1 MKINLKFLLDFFT
14 RFGKKKILIISIVLV
29 ALISILL
36 SSAIFLSKKS
46 KRGEAG
52 ESKNHNEELSFDIDL
67 YNPALDDAAWV
78 ESVFARIEEERIAE
92 ELRVMEESLEEYQI
106 DDGSELI
113 KADEEEETT
122 MNSESESS
130 ESSEVSEMS
139 DEPNDSQTEETL
151 SEIEKFFSEEKEEV
165 TKTGKN
171 DLLSFYEFDNEI
183 FTSQDSEG
191 NHILVHS
198 KKEKVNRFFYDDK
211 YKLIKKEVWNI
222 PSAFKAALEKTE
234 TYKYFENSKVVSEK
248 DITGPYTV
256 ENVKYNNDGKT
267 LSAEKYAVFEEK
279 EHITEKRLFSYDD
292 DGNLLSDEL
301 KEYFYK
307 ADDYKDLDYSFTKK
321 YLYSYNDEGIPPDFK
336 YFENGILKMHNKYS
350 TEKGNFT
357 SRIFFDEGLSV
368 KSYYEN
374 YIRVRDVYYRNNSII
389 REKVYEEPE
398 KSEE

>member
-14 RFGKKKILIISIVLV
+14 RFGKKKILIILIVLV

-67 YNPALDDAAWV
+67 YNPALDDATWV

-113 KADEEEETT
+113 KADEEEEPA
-122 MNSESESS
+122 MNSES

-139 DEPNDSQTEETL
+139 DEPNDSQAEETL

-198 KKEKVNRFFYDDK
+198 KKEKVNRFFYDDE

>member
-1 MKINLKFLLDFFT
+1 MKINLKVLLDFFT
-14 RFGKKKILIISIVLV
+14 RFEKKKILIISIVLV

-36 SSAIFLSKKS
+36 SSAIFLSKKL
-46 KRGEAG
+46 KRGESE
-52 ESKNHNEELSFDIDL
+52 ESKNHNDELSFDIDL
-67 YNPALDDAAWV
+67 YNPALDDATWV

-106 DDGSELI
+106 DDASELI
-113 KADEEEETT
+113 KDDEEEEST
-122 MNSESESS
+122 MNSES

-139 DEPNDSQTEETL
+139 DETNDSQAEETL
-151 SEIEKFFSEEKEEV
+151 SEIENFFSEEKEEV

-198 KKEKVNRFFYDDK
+198 MKEKVNRFFYDDE

-222 PSAFKAALEKTE
+222 PSASKAALEKTE

-248 DITGPYTV
+248 EITGPYTV

-267 LSAEKYAVFEEK
+267 LSAEKYAVFEDK

-307 ADDYKDLDYSFTKK
+307 ADDYEDLDYSFTKK

-374 YIRVRDVYYRNNSII
+374 NIRVRDVYYRNNSII

>member
-14 RFGKKKILIISIVLV
+14 RFEKKKILIISIVLV

-36 SSAIFLSKKS
+36 SSAIFLSKKL
-46 KRGEAG
+46 KRGESE
-52 ESKNHNEELSFDIDL
+52 ESKNHNDELSFDIDL
-67 YNPALDDAAWV
+67 YNPALDDATWV

-106 DDGSELI
+106 DDASELI
-113 KADEEEETT
+113 KDDEEEST
-122 MNSESESS
+122 MNSES

-139 DEPNDSQTEETL
+139 DETNDSQAEETL

-198 KKEKVNRFFYDDK
+198 MKEKVNRFFYDDE

-222 PSAFKAALEKTE
+222 PSASKAALEKTE

-248 DITGPYTV
+248 EITGPYTV

-307 ADDYKDLDYSFTKK
+307 ADDYEDLDYSFTKK

-350 TEKGNFT
+350 TEKGIFT

-374 YIRVRDVYYRNNSII
+374 NIRVRDVYYRNNSII

>member
-67 YNPALDDAAWV
+67 YNPALDDATWV

-113 KADEEEETT
+113 KADEEEEST
-122 MNSESESS
+122 MNSES

-139 DEPNDSQTEETL
+139 DETNDSQAEETL

>member
-36 SSAIFLSKKS
+36 SSAIFLSIKS
-46 KRGEAG
+46 KRGEAE

-67 YNPALDDAAWV
+67 YNPALDDATWV

-106 DDGSELI
+106 DDASELI
-113 KADEEEETT
+113 KADEEEST
-122 MNSESESS
+122 MNSES

-139 DEPNDSQTEETL
+139 DETNDSQAEETL

-198 KKEKVNRFFYDDK
+198 MKEKVNRFFYDDE

-222 PSAFKAALEKTE
+222 PSASKAALEKTE

-248 DITGPYTV
+248 EITGPYTV

-374 YIRVRDVYYRNNSII
+374 NIRVRDVYYRNNSII

>member
-46 KRGEAG
+46 KRGEAE

-67 YNPALDDAAWV
+67 YNPALDDATWV

-113 KADEEEETT
+113 KTDEEEETT

-130 ESSEVSEMS
+130 EASEMS
-139 DEPNDSQTEETL
+139 DEPNDSQAEETL
-151 SEIEKFFSEEKEEV
+151 SEIEKFFNEEKEEV

-279 EHITEKRLFSYDD
+279 KHITEKRLFSYDD
-292 DGNLLSDEL
+292 NGDLLSDEL

-307 ADDYKDLDYSFTKK
+307 ADDYKELDYSFTKK

>member
-14 RFGKKKILIISIVLV
+14 RFEKKKILIISIVLV

-46 KRGEAG
+46 KRGEAE

-67 YNPALDDAAWV
+67 YNPALDDATWV

-92 ELRVMEESLEEYQI
+92 ELRIMEESLEEYQI
-106 DDGSELI
+106 DDASELI
-113 KADEEEETT
+113 KDDEEEST
-122 MNSESESS
+122 MNSES

-139 DEPNDSQTEETL
+139 DETNDSQAEETL
-151 SEIEKFFSEEKEEV
+151 SEIENFFSEEKEEV

-198 KKEKVNRFFYDDK
+198 MKEKVNRFFYDDE

-222 PSAFKAALEKTE
+222 PSASKEPLEKTE

-248 DITGPYTV
+248 EITGPYTV

-292 DGNLLSDEL
+292 DGNLVSDEL

-307 ADDYKDLDYSFTKK
+307 ADDYEDLDYSFTKK

-374 YIRVRDVYYRNNSII
+374 NIRVRDVYYRNNSII

>member
-1 MKINLKFLLDFFT
+1 MDFFT
-14 RFGKKKILIISIVLV
+14 RFEKKKILIISIVLV

-36 SSAIFLSKKS
+36 SSAIFLSKKL
-46 KRGEAG
+46 KRGESE
-52 ESKNHNEELSFDIDL
+52 ESKNHNDELSFDIDL
-67 YNPALDDAAWV
+67 YNPALDDATWV

-106 DDGSELI
+106 DDASELI
-113 KADEEEETT
+113 KDDEEEST
-122 MNSESESS
+122 MNSES

-139 DEPNDSQTEETL
+139 DETNDSQAEETL

-198 KKEKVNRFFYDDK
+198 MKEKVNRFFYDDE

-222 PSAFKAALEKTE
+222 PSASKAALEKTE

-248 DITGPYTV
+248 EITGPYTV

-307 ADDYKDLDYSFTKK
+307 ADDYEDLDYSFTKK

-350 TEKGNFT
+350 TEKGIFT

-374 YIRVRDVYYRNNSII
+374 NIRVRDVYYRNNSII

>member
-14 RFGKKKILIISIVLV
+14 RFEKKKILIISIVLV

-36 SSAIFLSKKS
+36 SSAIFLSKKL
-46 KRGEAG
+46 KRGESE

-67 YNPALDDAAWV
+67 YNPALDDATWV

-106 DDGSELI
+106 DDASELI
-113 KADEEEETT
+113 KDDEEEST
-122 MNSESESS
+122 MNSES

-139 DEPNDSQTEETL
+139 DETNDSQAEETL

-198 KKEKVNRFFYDDK
+198 KKEKANRFFYDDE

-222 PSAFKAALEKTE
+222 PSASKAALEKTE

-248 DITGPYTV
+248 EITGPYTV

-267 LSAEKYAVFEEK
+267 LSAEKYAVFEDK

-292 DGNLLSDEL
+292 DGNLVSDEL

-307 ADDYKDLDYSFTKK
+307 ADDYKNLDYSFTKK

-374 YIRVRDVYYRNNSII
+374 NIRVRDVYYRNNSII

>member
-1 MKINLKFLLDFFT
+1 M
-14 RFGKKKILIISIVLV
+14 
-29 ALISILL
+29 
-36 SSAIFLSKKS
+36 SKKS

-67 YNPALDDAAWV
+67 YNPALDDATWV

-113 KADEEEETT
+113 KADEEEESA
-122 MNSESESS
+122 MNSES

-139 DEPNDSQTEETL
+139 DETNDSQAEETL

-389 REKVYEEPE
+389 REKVYEQPE

>member
-14 RFGKKKILIISIVLV
+14 RFEKKKILIISIVLV

-36 SSAIFLSKKS
+36 ASAIFLSIKS
-46 KRGEAG
+46 KRGEAE

-67 YNPALDDAAWV
+67 YNPALDDATWV
-78 ESVFARIEEERIAE
+78 ESAFARIEEERIAE

-106 DDGSELI
+106 DDASELI
-113 KADEEEETT
+113 KDDEEEST
-122 MNSESESS
+122 MNSES

-139 DEPNDSQTEETL
+139 DETNDSQAEETL
-151 SEIEKFFSEEKEEV
+151 SEIENFFSEEKEEV

-198 KKEKVNRFFYDDK
+198 MKEKVNRFFYDDE

-222 PSAFKAALEKTE
+222 PSVFKAVLEKTE

-248 DITGPYTV
+248 EITGPYTV
-256 ENVKYNNDGKT
+256 ENVKYSNDGKT
-267 LSAEKYAVFEEK
+267 LSAEKYAVFEDK

-307 ADDYKDLDYSFTKK
+307 ADDYKNLDYSFTKK

-374 YIRVRDVYYRNNSII
+374 NIRVRDVYYRNNSII

>member
-14 RFGKKKILIISIVLV
+14 RFEKKKILIISIVLV

-36 SSAIFLSKKS
+36 SSAIFLSKKL
-46 KRGEAG
+46 KRGESE
-52 ESKNHNEELSFDIDL
+52 ESKNHNDELSFDIDL
-67 YNPALDDAAWV
+67 YNPALDDATWV

-106 DDGSELI
+106 DDASELI
-113 KADEEEETT
+113 KDDEEEST
-122 MNSESESS
+122 MNSES

-139 DEPNDSQTEETL
+139 DETNDSQAEETL

-198 KKEKVNRFFYDDK
+198 MKEKVNRFFYDDE

-222 PSAFKAALEKTE
+222 PSASKAALEKTE

-248 DITGPYTV
+248 EITGPYTV

-307 ADDYKDLDYSFTKK
+307 ADDYEDLDYSFTKK

-374 YIRVRDVYYRNNSII
+374 NIRVRDVYYRNNSII

>member
-36 SSAIFLSKKS
+36 SSAFFLSIKS
-46 KRGEAG
+46 KRGEAE

-67 YNPALDDAAWV
+67 YNPALDDATWV

-106 DDGSELI
+106 DDASELI
-113 KADEEEETT
+113 KDDEEEST
-122 MNSESESS
+122 MNSES

-139 DEPNDSQTEETL
+139 DETNDSQAEETL

-198 KKEKVNRFFYDDK
+198 KKEKANRFFYDDE

-248 DITGPYTV
+248 EITGPYTV

-267 LSAEKYAVFEEK
+267 LSAEKYAVFEDK

-374 YIRVRDVYYRNNSII
+374 NIRVRDVYYRNNSII

>member
-36 SSAIFLSKKS
+36 SSAIFLSKKL
-46 KRGEAG
+46 KRGETE

-67 YNPALDDAAWV
+67 YNPALDDATWV

-92 ELRVMEESLEEYQI
+92 ELRVMEESLEEYHI
-106 DDGSELI
+106 DDASELI
-113 KADEEEETT
+113 KDDEEEST
-122 MNSESESS
+122 MNSES

-139 DEPNDSQTEETL
+139 DETNDSQAEETL
-151 SEIEKFFSEEKEEV
+151 SEIENFFSEEKEEV

-198 KKEKVNRFFYDDK
+198 MKEKVNRFFYDDE

-222 PSAFKAALEKTE
+222 PSVFKAVLEKTE

-248 DITGPYTV
+248 EITGPYTV
-256 ENVKYNNDGKT
+256 ENVKYSNDGKT
-267 LSAEKYAVFEEK
+267 LSAEKYAVFEDK

-307 ADDYKDLDYSFTKK
+307 ADDYKNLDYSFTKK

-336 YFENGILKMHNKYS
+336 YFENGILKMQNKYS

-374 YIRVRDVYYRNNSII
+374 NIRVRDVYYRNNSII

>member
-36 SSAIFLSKKS
+36 SSAIFLSKKL
-46 KRGEAG
+46 KRGETE

-67 YNPALDDAAWV
+67 YNPALDDATWV

-106 DDGSELI
+106 DDASELI
-113 KADEEEETT
+113 KADEEEST
-122 MNSESESS
+122 MNSES

-139 DEPNDSQTEETL
+139 DETNDSQAEETL
-151 SEIEKFFSEEKEEV
+151 SEIENFFSEEKEEV

-198 KKEKVNRFFYDDK
+198 MKEKVNRFFYDDE

-222 PSAFKAALEKTE
+222 PSVFKAVLEKTE

-248 DITGPYTV
+248 EITGPYTV

-267 LSAEKYAVFEEK
+267 LSAEKYAVFEDK

-307 ADDYKDLDYSFTKK
+307 ADDYKNLDYSFTKK

-374 YIRVRDVYYRNNSII
+374 NIRVRDVYYRNNSII

>member
-36 SSAIFLSKKS
+36 SSALFLSKKS

-67 YNPALDDAAWV
+67 YNPALDDATWV

-113 KADEEEETT
+113 KADEEEEPA
-122 MNSESESS
+122 MNSES

>member
-36 SSAIFLSKKS
+36 SSAIFLSKKL
-46 KRGEAG
+46 KRGETE

-67 YNPALDDAAWV
+67 YNPALDDATWV

-106 DDGSELI
+106 DDASELI
-113 KADEEEETT
+113 KDDEEEST
-122 MNSESESS
+122 MNSES

-139 DEPNDSQTEETL
+139 DETNDSQAEETL
-151 SEIEKFFSEEKEEV
+151 SEIENFFSEEKEEV

-198 KKEKVNRFFYDDK
+198 MKEKVNRFFYDDE

-222 PSAFKAALEKTE
+222 PSVFKAVLEKTE

-248 DITGPYTV
+248 EITGPYTV
-256 ENVKYNNDGKT
+256 ENVKYSNDGKT
-267 LSAEKYAVFEEK
+267 LSAEKYAVFEDK

-307 ADDYKDLDYSFTKK
+307 ADDYKNLDYSFTKK

-374 YIRVRDVYYRNNSII
+374 NIRVRDVYYRNNSII

>member
-36 SSAIFLSKKS
+36 SSALFLSKKS

-67 YNPALDDAAWV
+67 YNPALDDATWV

-130 ESSEVSEMS
+130 EVSEMS
-139 DEPNDSQTEETL
+139 DETNDSQAEETL

-198 KKEKVNRFFYDDK
+198 NKEKVNRFFYDDK

>member
-67 YNPALDDAAWV
+67 YNPALDDATWV

-113 KADEEEETT
+113 KADEEEESA
-122 MNSESESS
+122 MNSES

-139 DEPNDSQTEETL
+139 DETNDSQAEETL

-389 REKVYEEPE
+389 REKVYEQPE

>member
-14 RFGKKKILIISIVLV
+14 RFEKKKILIISIVLV

-36 SSAIFLSKKS
+36 SSANFLSIKS
-46 KRGEAG
+46 KRGEAE

-67 YNPALDDAAWV
+67 YNPALDDATWV

-106 DDGSELI
+106 DDASELI
-113 KADEEEETT
+113 KADEEEST
-122 MNSESESS
+122 MNSES

-139 DEPNDSQTEETL
+139 DETNDSQAEETL
-151 SEIEKFFSEEKEEV
+151 SEIENFFSEEKEEV

-198 KKEKVNRFFYDDK
+198 MKEKVNRFFYDDE

-222 PSAFKAALEKTE
+222 PSASKAALEKTE

-248 DITGPYTV
+248 EITGPYTV

-374 YIRVRDVYYRNNSII
+374 NIRVRDVYYRNNSII

>member
-1 MKINLKFLLDFFT
+1 MKINLKFLLDSFT
-14 RFGKKKILIISIVLV
+14 RFEKKKILIISIVLV

-46 KRGEAG
+46 KRGEAE

-67 YNPALDDAAWV
+67 YNPALDDATWV

-106 DDGSELI
+106 DDASELI
-113 KADEEEETT
+113 KDDEEEST
-122 MNSESESS
+122 MNSES

-139 DEPNDSQTEETL
+139 DETNDSQAEETL
-151 SEIEKFFSEEKEEV
+151 SEIENFFSEEKEEV

-198 KKEKVNRFFYDDK
+198 MKEKVNRFFYDDE

-222 PSAFKAALEKTE
+222 PSASKAALEKTE

-248 DITGPYTV
+248 EITEPYTV

-267 LSAEKYAVFEEK
+267 LSAEKYAVFEDK
-279 EHITEKRLFSYDD
+279 EYITEKRHFSYDD

-307 ADDYKDLDYSFTKK
+307 ADDYEDLDYSFTKK

-374 YIRVRDVYYRNNSII
+374 NIRVRDVYYRNNSII

>member
-1 MKINLKFLLDFFT
+1 MKINLKFLLDSFT
-14 RFGKKKILIISIVLV
+14 RFGKKKILIISIALV

-46 KRGEAG
+46 KRGEAE

-67 YNPALDDAAWV
+67 YNPALDDATWV

-92 ELRVMEESLEEYQI
+92 ELRIMEESLEEYQI
-106 DDGSELI
+106 DDASELI
-113 KADEEEETT
+113 KDDEEEST
-122 MNSESESS
+122 MNSES

-139 DEPNDSQTEETL
+139 DETNDSQAEETL
-151 SEIEKFFSEEKEEV
+151 SEIENFFSEEKEEV

-198 KKEKVNRFFYDDK
+198 MKEKANRFFYDDE

-222 PSAFKAALEKTE
+222 PSASKAALEKTE

-248 DITGPYTV
+248 EITGPYTV

-267 LSAEKYAVFEEK
+267 LSAEKYAVFEDK

-374 YIRVRDVYYRNNSII
+374 NIRVRDVYYRNNSII

>member
-14 RFGKKKILIISIVLV
+14 RFEKKKILIISIVLV

-36 SSAIFLSKKS
+36 SSAFFLSIKS
-46 KRGEAG
+46 KRGEAE

-67 YNPALDDAAWV
+67 YNPALDDATWV

-106 DDGSELI
+106 DDASELI
-113 KADEEEETT
+113 KDDEEEST
-122 MNSESESS
+122 MNSES

-139 DEPNDSQTEETL
+139 DETNDSQAEETL
-151 SEIEKFFSEEKEEV
+151 SEIENFFSEEKEEV

-198 KKEKVNRFFYDDK
+198 MKEKVNRFFYDDE

-222 PSAFKAALEKTE
+222 PSVFKAVLEKTE

-248 DITGPYTV
+248 DITEPYTV

-292 DGNLLSDEL
+292 DGNLVSDEL

-307 ADDYKDLDYSFTKK
+307 ADDYKDLDYSFTKQ

-374 YIRVRDVYYRNNSII
+374 NIRVRDVYYRNNSII

>member
-14 RFGKKKILIISIVLV
+14 RFEKKKILIISIVLV

-36 SSAIFLSKKS
+36 SSAIFLSKKL
-46 KRGEAG
+46 KRGESE

-67 YNPALDDAAWV
+67 YNPALDDATWV

-106 DDGSELI
+106 DDASELI
-113 KADEEEETT
+113 KADEEEST
-122 MNSESESS
+122 MNSES

-139 DEPNDSQTEETL
+139 DETNDSQAEETL
-151 SEIEKFFSEEKEEV
+151 SEIENFFSEEKEEV

-198 KKEKVNRFFYDDK
+198 KKEKANRFFYDDE

-222 PSAFKAALEKTE
+222 PSASKAALEKTE

-248 DITGPYTV
+248 EITGPYTV

-267 LSAEKYAVFEEK
+267 LSAEKYAVFEDK

-374 YIRVRDVYYRNNSII
+374 NIRVRDVYYRNNSII

>member
-36 SSAIFLSKKS
+36 SSEIFLSKKL
-46 KRGEAG
+46 KRGETE

-67 YNPALDDAAWV
+67 YNPALDDATWV

-106 DDGSELI
+106 DDASELI
-113 KADEEEETT
+113 KDDEEEST
-122 MNSESESS
+122 MNSES

-139 DEPNDSQTEETL
+139 DETNDSQAEETL
-151 SEIEKFFSEEKEEV
+151 SEIENFFSEEKEEV

-191 NHILVHS
+191 NHILAHS
-198 KKEKVNRFFYDDK
+198 KKEKANRFFYDDE

-222 PSAFKAALEKTE
+222 PSASKATLEKTE

-256 ENVKYNNDGKT
+256 ENVKYSNDGKT
-267 LSAEKYAVFEEK
+267 LSAEKYAVFEDK

-307 ADDYKDLDYSFTKK
+307 ADDYKNLDYSFTKK

-374 YIRVRDVYYRNNSII
+374 NIRVRDVYYRNNSII

>member
-14 RFGKKKILIISIVLV
+14 RFEKKKILIISIVLV

-36 SSAIFLSKKS
+36 SSAIFLSKKL
-46 KRGEAG
+46 KRGEAE

-67 YNPALDDAAWV
+67 YNPALDDATWV

-106 DDGSELI
+106 DDASELI
-113 KADEEEETT
+113 KADEEEST
-122 MNSESESS
+122 MNSES

-139 DEPNDSQTEETL
+139 DETNDSQAEETL
-151 SEIEKFFSEEKEEV
+151 SEIENFFSEEKEEV

-198 KKEKVNRFFYDDK
+198 MKEKVNRFFYDDE

-222 PSAFKAALEKTE
+222 PSASKAALEKTE

-248 DITGPYTV
+248 EITGPYTV

-279 EHITEKRLFSYDD
+279 EHITEKRHFSYDD

-357 SRIFFDEGLSV
+357 SRICFDEGLSV

-374 YIRVRDVYYRNNSII
+374 NIRVRDVYYRNNSII

>member
-14 RFGKKKILIISIVLV
+14 RFEKKKILIISIVLV

-36 SSAIFLSKKS
+36 SSAIFLSKKL
-46 KRGEAG
+46 KRGESE
-52 ESKNHNEELSFDIDL
+52 ESKNHNDELSFDIDL
-67 YNPALDDAAWV
+67 YNPALDDATWV

-106 DDGSELI
+106 DDASELI
-113 KADEEEETT
+113 KDDEEEST
-122 MNSESESS
+122 MNSES

-139 DEPNDSQTEETL
+139 DETNDSQAEETL
-151 SEIEKFFSEEKEEV
+151 SEIEKFFREEKEEV

-198 KKEKVNRFFYDDK
+198 MKEKVNRFFYDDE

-222 PSAFKAALEKTE
+222 PSASKAALEKTE

-248 DITGPYTV
+248 EITGPYTV

-307 ADDYKDLDYSFTKK
+307 ADDYEDLDYSFTKK

-350 TEKGNFT
+350 TEKGIFT

-374 YIRVRDVYYRNNSII
+374 NIRVRDVYYRNNSII

>member
-67 YNPALDDAAWV
+67 YNPALDDATWV

-130 ESSEVSEMS
+130 EVSEMS
-139 DEPNDSQTEETL
+139 DETNDSQTEETL

>member
-14 RFGKKKILIISIVLV
+14 RFEKKKILIISIVLV

-36 SSAIFLSKKS
+36 SSAIFLSKKL
-46 KRGEAG
+46 KRGESE
-52 ESKNHNEELSFDIDL
+52 ESKNHNDELSFDIDL
-67 YNPALDDAAWV
+67 YNPALDDATWV

-106 DDGSELI
+106 DDASELI
-113 KADEEEETT
+113 KDDEEEST
-122 MNSESESS
+122 MNSES

-139 DEPNDSQTEETL
+139 DETNDSQAEETL

-198 KKEKVNRFFYDDK
+198 MKEKVNRFFYDDE

-222 PSAFKAALEKTE
+222 PSASKAALEKTE

-248 DITGPYTV
+248 EITGPYTV

-267 LSAEKYAVFEEK
+267 LSAEKYAVFEDK

-350 TEKGNFT
+350 TEKGIFT

-374 YIRVRDVYYRNNSII
+374 NIRVRDVYYRNNSII
-389 REKVYEEPE
+389 REKVYEETE

>member
-36 SSAIFLSKKS
+36 SSAIFLSKKL
-46 KRGEAG
+46 KRGETE

-67 YNPALDDAAWV
+67 YNPALDDATWV

-106 DDGSELI
+106 DDASELI
-113 KADEEEETT
+113 KDDEEEST
-122 MNSESESS
+122 MNSES

-139 DEPNDSQTEETL
+139 DETNDSQAEETL

-198 KKEKVNRFFYDDK
+198 KKEKANRFFYDDE

-222 PSAFKAALEKTE
+222 PSASKAALEKTE

-248 DITGPYTV
+248 EITGPYTV

-267 LSAEKYAVFEEK
+267 LSAEKYAVFEDK

-374 YIRVRDVYYRNNSII
+374 NIRVRDVYYRNNSII

>member
-1 MKINLKFLLDFFT
+1 MKINLKFLLDSFT

-46 KRGEAG
+46 KRGEAE

-67 YNPALDDAAWV
+67 YNPALDDATWV

-92 ELRVMEESLEEYQI
+92 ELRIMEESLEEYQI
-106 DDGSELI
+106 DDASELI
-113 KADEEEETT
+113 KDDEEEST
-122 MNSESESS
+122 MNSES

-139 DEPNDSQTEETL
+139 DETNDSQAEETL
-151 SEIEKFFSEEKEEV
+151 SEIENFFSEEKEEV

-198 KKEKVNRFFYDDK
+198 MKEKVNRFFYDDE

-222 PSAFKAALEKTE
+222 PSASKAALEKTE

-248 DITGPYTV
+248 EITGPYTV

-279 EHITEKRLFSYDD
+279 EHITEKRHFSYDD

-374 YIRVRDVYYRNNSII
+374 NIRVRDVYYRNNSII

>member
-14 RFGKKKILIISIVLV
+14 RFEKKKILIISIVLV

-36 SSAIFLSKKS
+36 SSAIFLSKKL
-46 KRGEAG
+46 KRGESE
-52 ESKNHNEELSFDIDL
+52 ESKNHNDELSFDIDL
-67 YNPALDDAAWV
+67 YNPALDDATWV

-106 DDGSELI
+106 DDASELI
-113 KADEEEETT
+113 KDDEEEST
-122 MNSESESS
+122 MNSES

-139 DEPNDSQTEETL
+139 DETNDSQAEETL

-198 KKEKVNRFFYDDK
+198 MKEKVNRFFYDDE

-222 PSAFKAALEKTE
+222 PSASKAALEKTE

-248 DITGPYTV
+248 EITGPYTV

-267 LSAEKYAVFEEK
+267 LSAEKYAVFEDK

-307 ADDYKDLDYSFTKK
+307 ADDYEDLDYSFTKK

-350 TEKGNFT
+350 TEKGIFT

-374 YIRVRDVYYRNNSII
+374 NIRVRDVYYRNNSII
-389 REKVYEEPE
+389 REKVYEETE

>member
-14 RFGKKKILIISIVLV
+14 RFEKKKILIISIVLV

-36 SSAIFLSKKS
+36 SSAIFLSKKL
-46 KRGEAG
+46 KRGESE
-52 ESKNHNEELSFDIDL
+52 ESKNHNDELSFDIDL
-67 YNPALDDAAWV
+67 YNPALDDATWV

-106 DDGSELI
+106 DDASELI
-113 KADEEEETT
+113 KDDEEEST
-122 MNSESESS
+122 MNSES

-139 DEPNDSQTEETL
+139 DETNDSQAEETL

-165 TKTGKN
+165 KKTGKN

-198 KKEKVNRFFYDDK
+198 KKEKANRFFYDDE

-222 PSAFKAALEKTE
+222 PSASKAALEKTE

-248 DITGPYTV
+248 EITGPYTV

-267 LSAEKYAVFEEK
+267 LSAEKYAVFEDK

-374 YIRVRDVYYRNNSII
+374 NIRVRDVYYRNNSII

>member
-14 RFGKKKILIISIVLV
+14 RFEKKKILIISIVLV

-46 KRGEAG
+46 KRGEAE

-67 YNPALDDAAWV
+67 YNPALDDATWV

-92 ELRVMEESLEEYQI
+92 ELRIMEESLEEYQI
-106 DDGSELI
+106 DDASELI
-113 KADEEEETT
+113 KDDEEEST
-122 MNSESESS
+122 MNSES

-139 DEPNDSQTEETL
+139 DETNDSQAEETL
-151 SEIEKFFSEEKEEV
+151 SEIENFFSEEKEEV

-198 KKEKVNRFFYDDK
+198 MKEKVNRFFYDDE

-222 PSAFKAALEKTE
+222 PSASKAALEKTE

-248 DITGPYTV
+248 EITGPYTV

-292 DGNLLSDEL
+292 DGNLVSDEL

-374 YIRVRDVYYRNNSII
+374 NIRVCDVYYRNNSII

>member
-14 RFGKKKILIISIVLV
+14 RFEKKKILIISIVLV

-36 SSAIFLSKKS
+36 SSAIFLSKKL
-46 KRGEAG
+46 KRGESE

-67 YNPALDDAAWV
+67 YNPALDDATWV

-106 DDGSELI
+106 DDASELI
-113 KADEEEETT
+113 KADEEEST
-122 MNSESESS
+122 MNSES

-139 DEPNDSQTEETL
+139 DETNDSQAEETL

-198 KKEKVNRFFYDDK
+198 MKEKVNRFFYDDE

-222 PSAFKAALEKTE
+222 PTVFKATLEKTE

-248 DITGPYTV
+248 EITGPYTV

-267 LSAEKYAVFEEK
+267 LSAEKYAVFEDK

-374 YIRVRDVYYRNNSII
+374 NIRVRDVYYRNNSII

>member
-67 YNPALDDAAWV
+67 YNPALDDATWV

-113 KADEEEETT
+113 KADEEEEST
-122 MNSESESS
+122 MNSES

-139 DEPNDSQTEETL
+139 DETNDSQTEETL

>member
-14 RFGKKKILIISIVLV
+14 RFEKKKILIISIVLV

-46 KRGEAG
+46 KRGEAE

-67 YNPALDDAAWV
+67 YNPALDDATWV

-92 ELRVMEESLEEYQI
+92 ELRIMEESLEEYQI
-106 DDGSELI
+106 DDASELI
-113 KADEEEETT
+113 KDDEEEST
-122 MNSESESS
+122 MNSES

-139 DEPNDSQTEETL
+139 DETNDSQAEETL
-151 SEIEKFFSEEKEEV
+151 SEIENFFSEEKEEV

-198 KKEKVNRFFYDDK
+198 MKEKVNRFFYDDE

-222 PSAFKAALEKTE
+222 PSASKAALEKTE

-248 DITGPYTV
+248 EITGPYTV

-374 YIRVRDVYYRNNSII
+374 NIRVRDVYYRNNSII

>member
-1 MKINLKFLLDFFT
+1 M
-14 RFGKKKILIISIVLV
+14 
-29 ALISILL
+29 
-36 SSAIFLSKKS
+36 SKKL
-46 KRGEAG
+46 KRGEAE

-67 YNPALDDAAWV
+67 YNPALDDATWV

-106 DDGSELI
+106 DDASELI
-113 KADEEEETT
+113 KADEEEST

-130 ESSEVSEMS
+130 EVSEIS
-139 DEPNDSQTEETL
+139 DETNDSQAEETL
-151 SEIEKFFSEEKEEV
+151 SEIEVFFSEEKEEV

-198 KKEKVNRFFYDDK
+198 MKEKVNRFFYDDE

-222 PSAFKAALEKTE
+222 PSASKAALEKTE

-248 DITGPYTV
+248 EITGPYTV

-267 LSAEKYAVFEEK
+267 LSAEKYAVFEDK

-307 ADDYKDLDYSFTKK
+307 ADDYEDLDYSFTKK

-350 TEKGNFT
+350 TEKGSFT

-374 YIRVRDVYYRNNSII
+374 NIRVRDVYYRNNSII

>member
-1 MKINLKFLLDFFT
+1 MKINLKFLLDSFT

-36 SSAIFLSKKS
+36 ASAIFLSKKL
-46 KRGEAG
+46 KRGETE

-67 YNPALDDAAWV
+67 YNPALDDATWV

-106 DDGSELI
+106 DDASELI
-113 KADEEEETT
+113 KADEEEST
-122 MNSESESS
+122 MNSES

-139 DEPNDSQTEETL
+139 DETNDSQAEETL
-151 SEIEKFFSEEKEEV
+151 SEIENFFSEEKEEV

-198 KKEKVNRFFYDDK
+198 MKEKVNRFFYDDE

-222 PSAFKAALEKTE
+222 PSVFKAVLEKTE

-248 DITGPYTV
+248 EITGPYTV
-256 ENVKYNNDGKT
+256 ENVKYSNDGKT
-267 LSAEKYAVFEEK
+267 LSAEKYAVFEDK

-307 ADDYKDLDYSFTKK
+307 ADDYKNLDYSFTKK

-374 YIRVRDVYYRNNSII
+374 NIRVRDVYYRNNSII

>member
-36 SSAIFLSKKS
+36 SSAIFLSKKL
-46 KRGEAG
+46 KRGETE

-67 YNPALDDAAWV
+67 YNPALDDATWV

-106 DDGSELI
+106 DDASELI
-113 KADEEEETT
+113 KADEEEST
-122 MNSESESS
+122 MNSES

-139 DEPNDSQTEETL
+139 DETNDSQAEETL
-151 SEIEKFFSEEKEEV
+151 SEIENFFSEEKEEV

-198 KKEKVNRFFYDDK
+198 MKEKVNRFFYDDE

-222 PSAFKAALEKTE
+222 PSVFKAVLEKTE

-248 DITGPYTV
+248 EITGPYTV
-256 ENVKYNNDGKT
+256 ENVKYSNDGKT
-267 LSAEKYAVFEEK
+267 LSAEKYAVFEDK

-307 ADDYKDLDYSFTKK
+307 ADDYKNLDYSFTKK

-374 YIRVRDVYYRNNSII
+374 NIRVRDVYYRNNSII